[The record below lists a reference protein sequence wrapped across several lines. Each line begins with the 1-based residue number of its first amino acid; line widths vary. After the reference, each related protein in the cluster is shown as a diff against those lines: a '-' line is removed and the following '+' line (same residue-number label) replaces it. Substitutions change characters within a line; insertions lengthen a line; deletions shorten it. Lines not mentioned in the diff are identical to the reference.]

1 MHTSTVACGACKLPD
16 GVCGGLVLAA
26 GVRDAYHGHALR
38 RAEGCNGKVQG
49 GQKLGGAE
57 CECVCAQLLAMGRDA
72 FERLMGPAEE
82 VLAEAVHAYEA
93 LNAETRQ
100 AEAIS
105 RSNSGPGASTL
116 AEANVMGMEGI
127 ELRKSLPNTP
137 PVQTLAHAGASL
149 PPGGAGAVEVSAAGK
164 CTVLASP
171 APSLP
176 ACPASEPSAADARGG
191 SSYDGSLAADT
202 AEAAVASAGAGALAG
217 ARPAGAERRGGGQ
230 SSVVAARGSATPL
243 PVGPHADDAQQS
255 GARHG
260 PAPEAEI
267 IVLA

>member
-1 MHTSTVACGACKLPD
+1 M
-16 GVCGGLVLAA
+16 
-26 GVRDAYHGHALR
+26 
-38 RAEGCNGKVQG
+38 
-49 GQKLGGAE
+49 
-57 CECVCAQLLAMGRDA
+57 CAQLLAMSRDA

-100 AEAIS
+100 AEAMS
-105 RSNSGPGASTL
+105 RSNSGPGAGTF

-127 ELRKSLPNTP
+127 ELRKSLANTP
-137 PVQTLAHAGASL
+137 PVQTLASAGAPL
-149 PPGGAGAVEVSAAGK
+149 PPGGAGAAEVWAAGK
-164 CTVLASP
+164 CTTLANP

-176 ACPASEPSAADARGG
+176 ACAASEPSAADARGG
-191 SSYDGSLAADT
+191 SSCDGSLAADT

-217 ARPAGAERRGGGQ
+217 ARPAGVERRDVVL
-230 SSVVAARGSATPL
+230 SSGVAARGSAPPL
-243 PVGPHADDAQQS
+243 PAGPHADDAQQT

-260 PAPEAEI
+260 YPPGAEI